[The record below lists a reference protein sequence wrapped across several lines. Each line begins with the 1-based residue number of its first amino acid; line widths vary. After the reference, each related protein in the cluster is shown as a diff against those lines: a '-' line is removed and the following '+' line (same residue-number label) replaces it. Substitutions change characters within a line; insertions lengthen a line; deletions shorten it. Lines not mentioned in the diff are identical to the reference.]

1 VKRTIYAICT
11 VLLSLSVLAC
21 QRSKEATKEIGTK
34 EEAPP
39 EAPKT
44 ATGPV
49 ETTKSPAKPVDDSM
63 KDAVIETTP
72 VAGPIYMLKG
82 RGGNIGVS
90 AGDDGVVM
98 VDDQFAP
105 LAPKILDAVRALGKG
120 EPEFVLNTHWHGD
133 HTGGN
138 AEFGAKASIV
148 AHENVRKRLS
158 TPQQLRGSTVEAIAP
173 AGLPVVTFQQ
183 SLSLHMNGEEI
194 RVIHFPTGHTDGDS
208 VIFFTG
214 SNVVHMGDHFFNGKF
229 PFVDLES
236 GGNAVQFAANVKAV
250 LDQVKDDTKII
261 PGHGPLASKADLAAY
276 SDVLSETIK
285 IVQKGKK
292 AGKSVEDLQKAGL
305 PEKFASWGDG
315 FIKTDAWIK
324 TVYDSLK
331 K

>member
-1 VKRTIYAICT
+1 MSPRVKRTIYAICS
-11 VLLSLSVLAC
+11 VLLGFSVLAC
-21 QRSKEATKEIGTK
+21 QRSKEETKEIGK
-34 EEAPP
+34 P
-39 EAPKT
+39 ESSPKT

-49 ETTKSPAKPVDDSM
+49 QTTKSPAKPVDDSM

-90 AGDDGVVM
+90 AGEDGVVM

-138 AEFGAKASIV
+138 TEFGPKAAIV
-148 AHENVRKRLS
+148 AHDNVRKRLS
-158 TPQQLRGSTVEAIAP
+158 ATQQLRGEVIEATP
-173 AGLPVVTFQQ
+173 PGGLPVVTFQE

-194 RVIHFPTGHTDGDS
+194 RIVHLPTGHTDGDS

-214 SNVVHMGDHFFNGKF
+214 SNVVHMGDHFFNGRF

-236 GGNAVQFAANVKAV
+236 GGNAVQYAANVKTV
-250 LDQVKDDTKII
+250 LDQIKDDTKVI
-261 PGHGPLASKADLAAY
+261 PGHGPLASKADLAAFHQMLT
-276 SDVLSETIK
+276 DTIK
-285 IVQKGKK
+285 VVEAGKK
-292 AGKSVEDLQKAGL
+292 AGKSLADLQKAGL
-305 PEKFASWGDG
+305 PEKYRSWGEG
-315 FIKTDAWIK
+315 FIKTDEWIK
-324 TVYDSLK
+324 TIDGSLK
-331 K
+331 